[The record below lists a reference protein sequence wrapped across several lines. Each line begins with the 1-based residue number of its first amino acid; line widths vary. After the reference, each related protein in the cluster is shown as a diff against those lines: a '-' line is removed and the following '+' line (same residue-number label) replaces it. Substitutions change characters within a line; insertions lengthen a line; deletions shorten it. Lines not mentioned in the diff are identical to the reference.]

1 MCVCVCVGRR
11 GRGGGGIVCWQA
23 WGEMILSTS
32 GIVFCRGVCGWW
44 AAMLIEFRT
53 LNHVYI
59 ISFVHFDTAMHV
71 IIDQK
76 IRSKANTQR
85 GTGFLCVICSGGL
98 HLRVFKVSK
107 KCDIRFIW
115 GLRSRNYY
123 AKRLSPNLHC
133 KVIHPDG
140 YNICFVGAIMTNFIS
155 KPWVLFVNLS

>member
-1 MCVCVCVGRR
+1 MLTSMRR
-11 GRGGGGIVCWQA
+11 NDFIHERHR
-23 WGEMILSTS
+23 ILSWCLWLMGGDVDS
-32 GIVFCRGVCGWW
+32 IQN
-44 AAMLIEFRT
+44 AY
-53 LNHVYI
+53 HVYI

-155 KPWVLFVNLS
+155 KSWVLFANLS